1 LITILQL
8 PHNLCTLANKL
19 QKKKVKLVW
28 KD

>member
-8 PHNLCTLANKL
+8 PHNLCALANKL
-19 QKKKVKLVW
+19 QKKKVGLVW